1 MDPVDDPAR
10 PDLAARVERALLGRP
25 ASMGRREV
33 SEGAGVEPVTAR
45 RFWHAMGFQNVEDDE
60 AMFTEADLE
69 ALRRVARLIGEDRVS
84 EELALGMTRAFA
96 RTSDRLA
103 VWQTQLVAESLT
115 VPVLRGARGQ
125 ATAGRCPSRG
135 IAADAAE
142 LLASICDDIEPLL
155 VYVWR
160 RHLTNAIARMLADA
174 DPAVHSDPSAP
185 IRVVGFA
192 DLVSFTSFV
201 RRMSERQL
209 ARLVQR
215 FELLA
220 SDVITEHGGRVIKT
234 VGDEVLFVH
243 TDAAAASAIAL
254 DLVDAMAEDELLP
267 PVRVGLAHGRVVSR
281 LGDVFGMTVNKASR
295 ITAVTPSGHVYVDE
309 DMAAVL
315 RLGVGLRGHRTTTPD
330 AARDRRRGP
339 PRAAPRAGRASAS
352 PCETPTRDYDRP
364 MTKVL
369 LAEDDP
375 AISDPLARA
384 LRREGYDVDVCTD
397 GESAL
402 EEALRNPDLLVLDLG
417 LPKMDGLEVCRRLRA
432 EGSSVPVLVLT
443 ARADEVDTVVGLDAG
458 ADDYVTKP
466 FRLAELLARAR
477 ALLRRGVVEPP
488 AARGPGARS
497 TPRAAASSCA
507 GRRCSSPARSSSC
520 SRCSSPT
527 RARSSRARSSCA
539 TSGTAPGTAR
549 PRRSTCTSRCCAG
562 SSATTRRTRATS
574 RPSVGSASA
583 STPRRSDRPVRRVL
597 VVTAVQAVVTTA
609 AARRRSPWPPCSCG
623 PATR

>member
-1 MDPVDDPAR
+1 MPTVEASEPGDHAE
-10 PDLAARVERALLGRP
+10 AAPGEELPRQIERRLLGRP

-33 SEGAGVEPVTAR
+33 SEGAGVEPVVAR
-45 RFWHAMGFQNVEDDE
+45 RFWHAMGFQNIEDDD
-60 AMFTEADLE
+60 AMFTEADLV
-69 ALRRVARLIGEDRVS
+69 ALKRVARLIGEGEVS

-115 VPVLRGARGQ
+115 SPFSEELEGRDSRSVPEPR
-125 ATAGRCPSRG
+125 

-243 TDAAAASAIAL
+243 TDVAAASAIAL
-254 DLVDAMAEDELLP
+254 DLVDAMTEDELLP

-281 LGDVFGMTVNKASR
+281 LGDVFGLTVNKASR

-309 DMAAVL
+309 DMAKVL
-315 RLGVGLRGHRTTTPD
+315 GSVSGFSAIERRRRMLRGIGVVTLHELQRAPG
-330 AARDRRRGP
+330 DRG
-339 PRAAPRAGRASAS
+339 A
-352 PCETPTRDYDRP
+352 
-364 MTKVL
+364 
-369 LAEDDP
+369 
-375 AISDPLARA
+375 A
-384 LRREGYDVDVCTD
+384 LRD
-397 GESAL
+397 
-402 EEALRNPDLLVLDLG
+402 
-417 LPKMDGLEVCRRLRA
+417 
-432 EGSSVPVLVLT
+432 
-443 ARADEVDTVVGLDAG
+443 
-458 ADDYVTKP
+458 
-466 FRLAELLARAR
+466 
-477 ALLRRGVVEPP
+477 
-488 AARGPGARS
+488 
-497 TPRAAASSCA
+497 
-507 GRRCSSPARSSSC
+507 SSS
-520 SRCSSPT
+520 
-527 RARSSRARSSCA
+527 
-539 TSGTAPGTAR
+539 
-549 PRRSTCTSRCCAG
+549 
-562 SSATTRRTRATS
+562 
-574 RPSVGSASA
+574 
-583 STPRRSDRPVRRVL
+583 
-597 VVTAVQAVVTTA
+597 
-609 AARRRSPWPPCSCG
+609 
-623 PATR
+623 

>member
-1 MDPVDDPAR
+1 MSVEDATPPFAAPGSDTAPAPDDTFDAHGTPDATPDPPGTPTGHDL
-10 PDLAARVERALLGRP
+10 DLAARVERSLLGRP

-69 ALRRVARLIGEDRVS
+69 ALRRVGRIISENRVS
-84 EELALGMTRAFA
+84 EDLAVGMTRAFA
-96 RTSDRLA
+96 RTADRLA
-103 VWQTQLVAESLT
+103 VWQTQLVAEHLT
-115 VPVLRGARGQ
+115 SPFSEELEGRDSRSVPEPRV
-125 ATAGRCPSRG
+125 
-135 IAADAAE
+135 AADAAE
-142 LLASICDDIEPLL
+142 LLTSICDDIEPLL

-174 DPAVHSDPSAP
+174 DPAVRSDPSAP

-309 DMAAVL
+309 AMAKVL
-315 RLGVGLRGHRTTTPD
+315 TSVSGFSATERRHRMLRG
-330 AARDRRRGP
+330 
-339 PRAAPRAGRASAS
+339 
-352 PCETPTRDYDRP
+352 
-364 MTKVL
+364 
-369 LAEDDP
+369 
-375 AISDPLARA
+375 I
-384 LRREGYDVDVCTD
+384 
-397 GESAL
+397 
-402 EEALRNPDLLVLDLG
+402 
-417 LPKMDGLEVCRRLRA
+417 
-432 EGSSVPVLVLT
+432 
-443 ARADEVDTVVGLDAG
+443 
-458 ADDYVTKP
+458 
-466 FRLAELLARAR
+466 
-477 ALLRRGVVEPP
+477 GVVALHELQ
-488 AARGPGARS
+488 R
-497 TPRAAASSCA
+497 
-507 GRRCSSPARSSSC
+507 
-520 SRCSSPT
+520 
-527 RARSSRARSSCA
+527 
-539 TSGTAPGTAR
+539 APGGRGLT
-549 PRRSTCTSRCCAG
+549 
-562 SSATTRRTRATS
+562 
-574 RPSVGSASA
+574 
-583 STPRRSDRPVRRVL
+583 VRNDE
-597 VVTAVQAVVTTA
+597 A
-609 AARRRSPWPPCSCG
+609 
-623 PATR
+623 